1 MQNGGTVVDGAKEKE
16 YQAVIDELHKE
27 IDSLKSRCDFYQTAL
42 IEQNKIVAKLEAELS
57 KYHEAVFNYVFN
69 RGKENAH

>member
-1 MQNGGTVVDGAKEKE
+1 MNEAKEKE
-16 YQAVIDELHKE
+16 YQAVIYELHKA

-42 IEQNKIVAKLEAELS
+42 IEQNKIVAKLEAELN
-57 KYHEAVFNYVFN
+57 KYREAVFNYVFN

>member
-1 MQNGGTVVDGAKEKE
+1 MNEAKEKE

-42 IEQNKIVAKLEAELS
+42 IEQNKIVAKLEAELN
-57 KYHEAVFNYVFN
+57 KYREAVFNYVF
-69 RGKENAH
+69 GKGNKNEY